1 MWDCIA
7 EAFKA
12 NLPYN
17 LDLWIFGIVIGCVV
31 GAVAG
36 AILAGP
42 VGVGAAI
49 AVCAAAVGITLIGSA
64 LVALAQAV
72 WDCL

>member
-1 MWDCIA
+1 MWDCIKA
-7 EAFKA
+7 AFRE

-31 GAVAG
+31 AGVVGLLGGPVVAG
-36 AILAGP
+36 ALL
-42 VGVGAAI
+42 VGCLG
-49 AVCAAAVGITLIGSA
+49 AVGITLAGSA
-64 LVALAQAV
+64 IVALAQAV